1 MRISATVLALLF
13 VIAPSVYAQGA
24 YVAAFLTGDVVRLDS
39 VEGTGRGESRNGE
52 AIGFAL
58 RLGTELSPKWG
69 VELEFA
75 RPAEIET
82 VDSPGIVPLPV
93 GPPVV
98 VSPGG
103 GGITIPDSSVL
114 PIFSYSLRTRQR
126 NTTLTPALWVRQE
139 LSTRVSLVYAAGA
152 AFRRQTSEL
161 TIEVQPSPPILGI
174 PIVFPPTVTKTT
186 VYDVGAFAGIES
198 RIGLTQN
205 VQLVPGI
212 RLLGISNGW
221 LLRPSVGMGW
231 KF

>member
-1 MRISATVLALLF
+1 MKISVTALALLL
-13 VIAPSVYAQGA
+13 VIAPSVCAQGA
-24 YVAAFLTGDVVRLDS
+24 YVSAFLTGDVVRLDG

-82 VDSPGIVPLPV
+82 VDSPGIVPLPA

-98 VSPGG
+98 VTPGNG
-103 GGITIPDSSVL
+103 TITIPDSTVL
-114 PIFSYSLRTRQR
+114 PIFSYSFRTRQR
-126 NTTLTPALWVRQE
+126 NTTLSPALWVRQE
-139 LSTRVSLVYAAGA
+139 LSTRVSLVYSGGA

-161 TIEVQPSPPILGI
+161 TIEIQPSPVPGI
-174 PIVFPPTVTKTT
+174 PIVFPPSVTKTT
-186 VYDVGAFAGIES
+186 AYDVGAFAGIEG
-198 RIGLTQN
+198 RIGLTEH
-205 VQLVPGI
+205 VQLVPGV
-212 RLLGISNGW
+212 RLHGISGGW

-231 KF
+231 TF

>member
-1 MRISATVLALLF
+1 MKTSLTVLVLLL
-13 VIAPSVYAQGA
+13 VIAPSVRAQGA
-24 YVAAFLTGDVVRLDS
+24 YVSAFLTGDVVRLDN

-82 VDSPGIVPLPV
+82 VDSPGIVPLPA

-114 PIFSYSLRTRQR
+114 PIFSYGLRTRQR
-126 NTTLTPALWVRQE
+126 NTTLSPALWVRQE

-161 TIEVQPSPPILGI
+161 TIEVQPTPILGA

-231 KF
+231 RF